1 MLVLG
6 IETATPQVG
15 VAIGGHEGVIA
26 SFHSRSLELHPCV
39 RCLEHLPDVHIHK
52 LVRLLRP
59 FRVGSSLCLFELI
72 VELFARDGTERIP
85 FQLFLW
91 FPFFVQ

>member
-26 SFHSRSLELHPCV
+26 SFHT
-39 RCLEHLPDVHIHK
+39 
-52 LVRLLRP
+52 
-59 FRVGSSLCLFELI
+59 
-72 VELFARDGTERIP
+72 ARDRRHADRPGIGGRGAAEGA
-85 FQLFLW
+85 
-91 FPFFVQ
+91 